1 MDKERIDRLIAA
13 FDKTVPQIERE
24 RQGLYDL
31 RKEFVE
37 YFNKEKLASMTLEE
51 YCGKGTGDPNSF
63 IGRLCLSLK
72 ELGNVDSQKDYST
85 FLGVSFS
92 KDGNPILSS
101 KLSNDFAYSSSDSDE
116 EKRKKLE
123 KAFEE
128 VVRKDI
134 VSLYEAGEK
143 YDLKAIEKNSRDD
156 WFKAKFLSTYFDDK
170 FLGIFVLKDLTK
182 DVEELLGEK
191 VPNTSNRFLLREKLV
206 AFKNE
211 DRTGLEHWP
220 WPMDVFATFLNT
232 YISNKDNEPKQNDE
246 HNMDKNKDMI
256 SPIQCIFFGTPGS
269 GKSYKVDKEILGG
282 KDKKYIFRTT
292 FHPDTDY
299 ASFVGT
305 YKPTM
310 NDQHEIEYQFVPQVF
325 TKAYVSA
332 WNNPTE
338 QIYLVI
344 EEINRGNCAQIF
356 GDLFQLLDRSKDGQS
371 EYPIDA
377 DVDLCKFLKANLDGK
392 CTEGIEN
399 DKLCLPSNLNILATM
414 NTSDQSLFPMDSA
427 FKRRWDWEFVPSHS
441 DNSNNFNIKLGDK
454 TYKWHDFL
462 RQINERIKKATDSED
477 KQLGTY
483 FIKGDVDAKQF
494 KSKVMFYLWSE
505 ICKEEYGTT
514 HNFFRRKTE
523 NDESEFSFNELYDN
537 GAEDAAI
544 LIEFMDYLKVPAYTD
559 ASEE

>member
-1 MDKERIDRLIAA
+1 MDKEKIDRLIAA
-13 FDKTVPQIERE
+13 FDEKVPQIEEE
-24 RQGLYDL
+24 RKGLYEL

-37 YFNKEKLASMTLEE
+37 YFNKEKLASMSLDE
-51 YCGKGTGDPNSF
+51 YCLGKEKSIRNFSYGLQFSLNDLGTINGRPGASTLFGVWYSKKEETYKLSYTYSKQFGDLYETAF
-63 IGRLCLSLK
+63 EQVK
-72 ELGNVDSQKDYST
+72 KDLLALYDA
-85 FLGVSFS
+85 GAS
-92 KDGNPILSS
+92 KDLDSIYDNPH
-101 KLSNDFAYSSSDSDE
+101 
-116 EKRKKLE
+116 
-123 KAFEE
+123 
-128 VVRKDI
+128 
-134 VSLYEAGEK
+134 
-143 YDLKAIEKNSRDD
+143 DD
-156 WFKAKFLSTYFDDK
+156 WLKGKFLATYFPEDYLSVFSRTNLDEYIDCLELEPEYNDTITYRDCLLNYK
-170 FLGIFVLKDLTK
+170 KQHVVMKNWSADIFSVFLWSVIKDEIKKEAETTL
-182 DVEELLGEK
+182 
-191 VPNTSNRFLLREKLV
+191 
-206 AFKNE
+206 
-211 DRTGLEHWP
+211 
-220 WPMDVFATFLNT
+220 
-232 YISNKDNEPKQNDE
+232 KDNEK
-246 HNMDKNKDMI
+246 KNTEY
-256 SPIQCIFFGTPGS
+256 IQCIYFGTPGS
-269 GKSYKVDKEILGG
+269 GKSYKVDKEILGNVN
-282 KDKKYIFRTT
+282 KDYVFRTT

-299 ASFVGT
+299 ASFVGI

-310 NDQHEIEYQFVPQVF
+310 NDHHEIEYQFVPQVF
-325 TKAYVSA
+325 SKAYVAA

-356 GDLFQLLDRSKDGQS
+356 GDLFQLLDRNKEGKS

-377 DVDLCKFLKANLDGK
+377 DVDLCKFLKANLEGK
-392 CTEGIEN
+392 GTEGIEN
-399 DKLCLPSNLNILATM
+399 EKLCLPSNLNILATM

-441 DNSNNFNIKLGDK
+441 DDSNNFNIKLGDK

-462 RQINERIKKATDSED
+462 GQINERIKTATDSED

-523 NDESEFSFNELYDN
+523 NGEPEFSFNELYDN

-544 LIEFMDYLKVPAYTD
+544 LIEFMDYLKVPADTS